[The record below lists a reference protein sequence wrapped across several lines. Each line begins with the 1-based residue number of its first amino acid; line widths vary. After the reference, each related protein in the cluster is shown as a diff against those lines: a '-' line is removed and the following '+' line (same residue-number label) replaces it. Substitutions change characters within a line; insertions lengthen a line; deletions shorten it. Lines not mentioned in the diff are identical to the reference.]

1 MNQILNSIRGQLIV
15 SCQALENEPLHGA
28 DIMAKMAMAVEMGG
42 ACGIR
47 ANGVEDIK
55 AIKAITKLP
64 IIGIIKREYPN
75 SEIYITPTNKEVD
88 EICTQ
93 NVEIIAVDLT
103 NRVRPDGK
111 SNEDFIRNI
120 RLKYPEVLIMADI
133 STYEEGMEASRLGVD
148 MISTTLSGYTTYSN
162 QLPHPDYELIERL
175 VNATSIPIIAE
186 GKVNNPEEAVKC
198 LEIGAWSVVVG
209 SAITRPQ
216 LITKSFSERIKLYA
230 GIDITE

>member
-28 DIMAKMAMAVEMGG
+28 DIMAKMAMAAEMGG